1 MAGVNLEQARRV
13 TLALVAVSI
22 ILGIAMGTRNTFSG
36 LFLQPI
42 STDLHW
48 GREVFSFA
56 VALQNLVWGA
66 AQPFVGYVADRW
78 GAKRV
83 LVGGALLY
91 VAGLVWTAFL
101 SNPFTLALS
110 GGLLMGVAIACTTYS
125 VAYSV
130 LGRMVEPSRRAW
142 AFGISAAAGSFGQFV
157 MIPLGQWFITTSGWS
172 LALLWLALICATM
185 APLGAYFARLGR
197 EGALP
202 QPAGV
207 GQASAKEALA
217 TAFADRS
224 YILLIFGY
232 FVCGFQ
238 VVFIGAH
245 LTPYLLDRGVPAHVG
260 VTALALIGLFNVF
273 GTYLAGV
280 AAGRVPKR
288 HVLALIYFARSVV
301 IVAFLAL
308 PLSPLTVYLFAAA
321 IGFLWLSTVPPTN
334 ALVAQIYGARYLGM
348 LGGIVFFSHQIGSFL
363 GAWLGGKLFDA
374 TGSYDIVWGIVIA
387 LGVFAALVHLPIDER
402 ALEARS
408 A

>member
-1 MAGVNLEQARRV
+1 
-13 TLALVAVSI
+13 
-22 ILGIAMGTRNTFSG
+22 
-36 LFLQPI
+36 
-42 STDLHW
+42 
-48 GREVFSFA
+48 
-56 VALQNLVWGA
+56 
-66 AQPFVGYVADRW
+66 
-78 GAKRV
+78 
-83 LVGGALLY
+83 
-91 VAGLVWTAFL
+91 
-101 SNPFTLALS
+101 
-110 GGLLMGVAIACTTYS
+110 MGVAIACTTYS
-125 VAYSV
+125 VGLQRVRPHGGARQAR
-130 LGRMVEPSRRAW
+130 LGPRDQRGGGLVWPVRDD
-142 AFGISAAAGSFGQFV
+142 SARPV
-157 MIPLGQWFITTSGWS
+157 VHYDLGLVARTS
-172 LALLWLALICATM
+172 LACTHLRDDGTAWRW
-185 APLGAYFARLGR
+185 FARLGQ

-202 QPAGV
+202 QPTGI
-207 GQASAKEALA
+207 GQASAKEALS
-217 TAFADRS
+217 TAFTDRS

-288 HVLALIYFARSVV
+288 HVLALIYFMRSVV

-334 ALVAQIYGARYLGM
+334 ALVAQIYGARYLGT

-363 GAWLGGKLFDA
+363 GAWLGGKLFDT
-374 TGSYDIVWGIVIA
+374 TGSYDIVWGIIIA